1 VTCTYCG
8 ATSMV
13 VGSIVKQQAPP
24 DPRGARA
31 LARLFHEM
39 HGVDLSRD
47 STAMDRLGTAW
58 TKAMTE
64 LQAVPRTRIN
74 LPFITATDKGPLHF
88 DREIDL
94 RDVQR
99 LIGH

>member
-13 VGSIVKQQAPP
+13 VGSIVKQQAPA

-47 STAMDRLGTAW
+47 TAAMDRLGMAW

-74 LPFITATDKGPLHF
+74 LPFLTATENGPLHF

-94 RDVQR
+94 REAQR
-99 LIGH
+99 LLSH